1 VTSGGKQ
8 VNYGVARHPSRDPSG
23 LVDDSTRWAIV
34 AAILLDGPDPAVATK
49 RTGRAA
55 QTRERKTAK
64 KNANKGSVSD
74 RTSRGTAA

>member
-1 VTSGGKQ
+1 MTSGAKQ
-8 VNYGVARHPSRDPSG
+8 VNFGGTSDRVHDPSG

>member
-1 VTSGGKQ
+1 VTSGEKQ
-8 VNYGVARHPSRDPSG
+8 VNFGGASDPLHDPSG

-55 QTRERKTAK
+55 RTGERKTAR
-64 KNANKGSVSD
+64 KNANKGSDDD